1 MVQRVFVGAVLVAL
15 GVLPAQ
21 AAPINITD
29 VTVSFGA
36 VGCIQNSSCV
46 ATYTAASVGWNFSGG
61 GVSLLPGQDLVLA
74 QNSQGAPNKT
84 TSYTFDTSDVQG
96 PQNFAQIAITV
107 DGVTTLFTD
116 ANQVLNLKGL
126 DVISVID
133 NEAQDFGL
141 AMDGP
146 GYAVFLGYADNVHA
160 GACGGWARGLG
171 LNGGDNCIPSGFF
184 GATYR
189 QSQAGLLP
197 DSVVQGLPNH
207 CLVGVFCY
215 ESGVI
220 RILNTDPETRTP
232 LDVPEPAALTLL
244 AIGLAGVGRRY
255 RRRRQAS

>member
-1 MVQRVFVGAVLVAL
+1 M
-15 GVLPAQ
+15 
-21 AAPINITD
+21 
-29 VTVSFGA
+29 
-36 VGCIQNSSCV
+36 
-46 ATYTAASVGWNFSGG
+46 
-61 GVSLLPGQDLVLA
+61 
-74 QNSQGAPNKT
+74 
-84 TSYTFDTSDVQG
+84 
-96 PQNFAQIAITV
+96 
-107 DGVTTLFTD
+107 TTLFTD

-146 GYAVFLGYADNVHA
+146 GYAVFLGYADNRSRRSVWRL
-160 GACGGWARGLG
+160 GPRPRPQRGGVTVFHPGFSVRRTVRARLVY
-171 LNGGDNCIPSGFF
+171 CPTASF
-184 GATYR
+184 R
-189 QSQAGLLP
+189 
-197 DSVVQGLPNH
+197 VLPNH

-232 LDVPEPAALTLL
+232 LDVPEPATLTLL